1 MTSAFAIA
9 AMGVSRQGRK
19 LGISD
24 LELRREAVEL
34 ALAEA
39 GVERDAVDGYIHS
52 WRTAEDLRYLGLS
65 PKVAWQVF
73 GGGQG
78 ATASIQTAM
87 GLIATGQAELVAC
100 VYGLAPSSG
109 YIPGADPSV
118 RSVGAAAYGHPER
131 YDMVGAAATHALHAQ
146 WHMARHGT
154 TSRHLGAVAVALRNH
169 ALKRP
174 VAWGY
179 GRPITLE
186 DHQASRMIVD
196 PFRQLDCCM
205 DTDGGVALLVTSAE
219 RARSLP
225 TQPVYIRGMGFGH
238 NVRNWHRGDVYGHHD
253 DIAPAA
259 AKAFAQ
265 ARVGLQD
272 IDVAQLYDPFTISV
286 IMQLEEY
293 GFCGPG
299 QGGPFVADGAI
310 ASDGAIPTNTCG
322 GQLSGFY
329 ATGYTPVVEA
339 VWQLRGEGGNGQ
351 VAGAELALVS
361 NHGLNGG
368 VQNTWSHCTMILGC
382 EP

>member
-1 MTSAFAIA
+1 
-9 AMGVSRQGRK
+9 
-19 LGISD
+19 
-24 LELRREAVEL
+24 
-34 ALAEA
+34 
-39 GVERDAVDGYIHS
+39 
-52 WRTAEDLRYLGLS
+52 
-65 PKVAWQVF
+65 
-73 GGGQG
+73 
-78 ATASIQTAM
+78 M

-118 RSVGAAAYGHPER
+118 RSVGAAAYGYPER

-146 WHMARHGT
+146 WHMAHHGT
-154 TSRHLGAVAVALRNH
+154 TSRHLGAVAVALRDH

-179 GRPITLE
+179 GRPITLD
-186 DHQASRMIVD
+186 DHQASRMIVE

-205 DTDGGVALLVTSAE
+205 DTDGAVAIFVTSAE

-225 TQPVYIRGMGFGH
+225 TRPVYIRGMGFGH

-253 DIAPAA
+253 DIAPAK

-265 ARVGLQD
+265 ARVGLHD

-293 GFCGPG
+293 GFCAPG

-310 ASDGAIPTNTCG
+310 AADGAIPTNTCG

-339 VWQLRGEGGNGQ
+339 VWQLRGEGGAGQ
-351 VAGAELALVS
+351 VPGAELALVS

-368 VQNTWSHCTMILGC
+368 VQNTWSHCTMVLGC